1 MDAQERQREETKR
14 MYLHIMRAKLY
25 GVIAIN
31 TLEGITSEVDNLL
44 PYELEKDNVDALSDQ
59 YRKYHNGILY
69 PTSYGDHMDRA
80 IKSLSKDLGIA
91 VSVELVNT
99 QAVKRV
105 LMKHIRN
112 TSEEERQAVA
122 DWLVMQNESIMKS
135 VRFNELI
142 DKCCMYFYKKPSS
155 EVSDDNLSFIR
166 RSANELLR
174 NKASKEALRKKLL
187 SGECRYEDEDDVDV
201 ALSVYGLHGGLPDTH
216 LVMDQVLPSAGTV
229 SMADIGSMATIP
241 TMGNMLG
248 MNSMPIPYEG
258 VPVMQHMG
266 QMTNAVPA
274 AMISGREVENQ
285 QRMSLPMNSMSM
297 NIPQINLNNMASIP
311 VNSINQMPLPV
322 GVNMGV
328 NVMEGPRG
336 YTPVN
341 GNVEMTIARPVN
353 EEGEERPNPS

>member
-1 MDAQERQREETKR
+1 
-14 MYLHIMRAKLY
+14 
-25 GVIAIN
+25 
-31 TLEGITSEVDNLL
+31 
-44 PYELEKDNVDALSDQ
+44 
-59 YRKYHNGILY
+59 
-69 PTSYGDHMDRA
+69 
-80 IKSLSKDLGIA
+80 
-91 VSVELVNT
+91 
-99 QAVKRV
+99 
-105 LMKHIRN
+105 MKHIRN

-336 YTPVN
+336 YTHVN
-341 GNVEMTIARPVN
+341 GNVEMTRARPVN
-353 EEGEERPNPS
+353 VIVKR